1 MGASFGLSTDPMT
14 DETPIT
20 TTTVN
25 AEPAGAAEDRAEAP
39 AEEPPKKKRRAPRK
53 ALGGVAKKKRKSRV
67 LAKHSTEKL
76 EARRTDLDQR
86 LQKYSKVTA
95 RAQRALDDVVAE
107 LAERTTEGA
116 GGEAA

>member
-1 MGASFGLSTDPMT
+1 MGAVLGLSTDPMT
-14 DETPIT
+14 DETTPI
-20 TTTVN
+20 TVN
-25 AEPAGAAEDRAEAP
+25 AEPAGATEDTAEVP
-39 AEEPPKKKRRAPRK
+39 VEEPPKKKRRAPRK

-76 EARRTDLDQR
+76 QARRADLDRR
-86 LQKYSKVTA
+86 LQRYSKVTA
-95 RAQRALDDVVAE
+95 RAQSALDDVVAE